1 MLVDLPSLGIIPC
14 MDEKLGELQSLLSP
28 LIKTSISGLA
38 AELISIDAI
47 AKQMTNEISAC
58 ARRDSRGQAYAPDQY
73 TLSLNPQDF
82 EESRKS
88 DPHTQNELTNALK
101 TALEKTGFILIR
113 DPNVTLATDPTLA
126 REDVRVIAW
135 HSSDPLQF
143 SKEMNDEDLEK
154 MTQPPPGAFFII
166 EGKRYFSLN
175 RKIIKIGRRLDNH
188 LILEDSHV
196 SRSHAQLEVV
206 DGRYVIV
213 DLDSTA
219 GTRVNARLIT
229 RYVLNPS
236 DIVSIA
242 AVQMIYGEDPGGPP
256 EDTSRYK
263 PPPSADDERDQVT
276 PLDLLLPGDTGT
288 APYNQD

>member
-1 MLVDLPSLGIIPC
+1 
-14 MDEKLGELQSLLSP
+14 MDEKLGQLRGVISSL
-28 LIKTSISGLA
+28 ITHSISGSA
-38 AELISIDAI
+38 AELISMDAI
-47 AKQMTNEISAC
+47 ANQMTNEITAC
-58 ARRDSRGQAYAPDQY
+58 TRTDKRGQAYAPDQY

-82 EESRKS
+82 EELSES
-88 DPHTQNELTNALK
+88 DPHTQNELTNTLK
-101 TALEKTGFILIR
+101 NALEQTGFILIR
-113 DPNVTLATDPTLA
+113 DPNVTLASDPTLA
-126 REDVRVIAW
+126 RKDVRVIAW

-143 SKEMNDEDLEK
+143 TNEMNDEDVEK
-154 MTQPPPGAFFII
+154 ITQPPPGAFFII

-175 RKIIKIGRRLDNH
+175 RKVIKIGRRLDNH
-188 LILEDSHV
+188 LILEDPHV

-206 DGRYVIV
+206 EGRYVIV

-229 RYVLNPS
+229 RHTLNPG
-236 DIVSIA
+236 DVVSIA

-256 EDTSRYK
+256 DDTSIYR

-276 PLDLLLPGDTGT
+276 PLDLFRSVDKPT